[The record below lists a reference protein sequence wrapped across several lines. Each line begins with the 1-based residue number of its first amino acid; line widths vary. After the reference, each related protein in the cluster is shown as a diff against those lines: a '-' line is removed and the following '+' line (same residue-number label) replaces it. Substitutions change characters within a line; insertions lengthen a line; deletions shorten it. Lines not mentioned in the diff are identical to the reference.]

1 MMPIS
6 FTDPRRSPVPRWLV
20 AACCAALVGSAL
32 VGCGRPATEQECEG
46 ILERT
51 ARLELQERLSGADA
65 KLVESEVQATKQAMR
80 ESMMSNCVGK
90 RITDRALA
98 CVQEAETAKE
108 LAEDCFR

>member
-1 MMPIS
+1 MR
-6 FTDPRRSPVPRWLV
+6 PRGPRAGWTLLCCV
-20 AACCAALVGSAL
+20 ALAA
-32 VGCGRPATEQECEG
+32 CGRPATEQECEQ

-65 KLVESEVQATKQAMR
+65 RLVETEVEATKQALR

-90 RITDRALA
+90 RITDSALS
-98 CVQEAETAKE
+98 CVQKAETAKQ